1 MGLETVLNISD
12 LVSTNPLVTD
22 EVGAGDDHLR
32 NIKVALKTDFPNF
45 VTSTTGCTATQAELS
60 NIAGVTGGTVTAS
73 KVVIVGSSSQ
83 VNQWVVDNITIDAN
97 TISSTNSNG
106 NLILAPNG
114 TGKVDVQGG
123 FITSGTASLSG
134 AGALPVTDSIVEWA
148 TTGVNAGTLA
158 DGVEG
163 QHLFVILKTDGG
175 NGTLTP
181 TSRGG
186 YSNITFADA
195 GDSVHLLFT
204 NSVWY
209 VVGQGG
215 LSTGPVVA

>member
-12 LVSTNPLVTD
+12 LVITNPLVTD

-45 VTSTTGCTATQAELS
+45 ATSTTGCTATQAELTKL
-60 NIAGVTGGTVTAS
+60 AGVTGGTLTAS
-73 KVVIVGSSSQ
+73 KAVVLGSSSQ
-83 VNQWVVDNITIDAN
+83 VNTWIVDNVTIDAN

-123 FITSGTASLSG
+123 FITSGTAALSG
-134 AGALPVTDSIVEWA
+134 AGAIPVTDSIAEW
-148 TTGVNAGTLA
+148 TTTSADAGTLV

-163 QHLFVILKTDGG
+163 QHLFVILITDGG

-181 TSRGG
+181 TTRGG

-204 NSVWY
+204 NSRWY

>member
-12 LVSTNPLVTD
+12 LVITNPLVTD

-45 VTSTTGCTATQAELS
+45 VTSTTGCTATQAELTKL
-60 NIAGVTGGTVTAS
+60 AGVTGGTLTAS
-73 KVVIVGSSSQ
+73 KAVVLGSSSQ
-83 VNQWVVDNITIDAN
+83 VNTWVVDNITLDAN

-134 AGALPVTDSIVEWA
+134 AGALPVTDSIVEWT
-148 TTGVNAGTLA
+148 TTGANAGTLA

-163 QHLFVILKTDGG
+163 QHLFVILIVDGG

-181 TSRGG
+181 TTRGG

-204 NSVWY
+204 NSRWY